1 MTKYGVGII
10 GMGFM
15 GKTHAFAHKTLP
27 FYYPN
32 LPYKTELVTACN
44 RSAPAAQYARDY
56 LGFKN
61 ATTDENDIFSD
72 ERISLVHICTPNEFH
87 FSQAKT
93 ALLAG
98 KHVYCDKPLTVTYAQ
113 AQELAAIARESGL
126 TAQVAFQNRFF
137 PATLR
142 ARQLVDE
149 GRLGNILC
157 FRCEYLHSGAVNAG
171 KPIGWKQTES
181 GGVLRDLGSHAI
193 DLIYSLIGEFE
204 SVYCTRRVLYP
215 SRPDKN
221 GGTVEITMEDHVTLL
236 LTLPSG
242 ATGTIEASKISTGID
257 DELRFEIHGDKGAI
271 KFNLM
276 EPNVLWFYDNTRPEA
291 LYGGERGYTALECTA
306 RYAPPGNLF
315 PSPKN
320 AIGWIRSHCHSLYTF
335 VDNVYNNKPG
345 SPSFDDGA
353 YTQLVMD
360 RAFESSEKKVP
371 IKIN

>member
-61 ATTDENDIFSD
+61 ATTDENDIFDD

-353 YTQLVMD
+353 YAQLVMD